1 MENLRCIWSEN
12 PFDNLSIT
20 SEMTRTSS
28 SISLYSSN
36 NFDSNFYDTSGID
49 TASTSTT
56 SPNKFFSNANNIS
69 SGGITAS
76 YSSSY
81 SSTHQSINDE
91 QLSSSSSPSNRRRKI
106 YCDAVSVESSGH
118 VAQIVGKNGCKIK
131 HLRAKYGTYI
141 RTPSADAEPV
151 FIIRGLKDNV
161 LAVKE
166 EIMKADRH
174 FAGIKEARDTKIL
187 QKIHVDG

>member
-20 SEMTRTSS
+20 SEITRTSS

-56 SPNKFFSNANNIS
+56 SPNKFFSNASSIG

-81 SSTHQSINDE
+81 SSTNQSINDE

-118 VAQIVGKNGCKIK
+118 VAQIVGKNGKFF
-131 HLRAKYGTYI
+131 L
-141 RTPSADAEPV
+141 
-151 FIIRGLKDNV
+151 N
-161 LAVKE
+161 
-166 EIMKADRH
+166 
-174 FAGIKEARDTKIL
+174 
-187 QKIHVDG
+187 